1 MSKAA
6 RTSEKPFDR
15 SIVEGP
21 IPSVVWKIAWPTM
34 LQNILGGLQGI
45 VDHAMVGQFVG
56 FAGNAAIGV
65 AWQIF
70 LVVIVFISSLSS
82 PAWGCWSH
90 DLWGPEIRTR

>member
-6 RTSEKPFDR
+6 RTSAEPFDR

-45 VDHAMVGQFVG
+45 VDHAMVGHFVG
-56 FAGNAAIGV
+56 FADDEPPDLVFFRQGRG
-65 AWQIF
+65 F
-70 LVVIVFISSLSS
+70 LCGLAS
-82 PAWGCWSH
+82 PVH
-90 DLWGPEIRTR
+90 PP